1 MRLSVAPVEMTYLLQ
16 GKRGKDNYNCK
27 NNRGSF
33 DCVTHDEAVGHFAQ
47 DDNFSGV
54 GKEQTTTTAKGGPPP
69 FGKLGAKDDNFS
81 GVLNADYLIPMTMES
96 GPMRC
101 STRVEWKPASRIQA
115 VQSAPV

>member
-54 GKEQTTTTAKGGPPP
+54 
-69 FGKLGAKDDNFS
+69 
-81 GVLNADYLIPMTMES
+81 LNADYLIPMTMES